1 MVALV
6 VVIPLITAAVWAAYA
21 WPVPK
26 PARVPGPTVV
36 SSFGQA
42 PSVDRRIVVARL
54 GNIDLLL
61 PVKLEATTAIAF
73 HPVDNTNAVDFT
85 PVGQRSDASSVSGS
99 LADIFSNG
107 GLRYFMMGGDG
118 SDASSNTGG
127 LDVGAVPGAF
137 VYSPVDGKVVSVR
150 DNYPLLGR
158 YDDTEIQIQ
167 LADDPSLLLVIT
179 HIVAPQVK
187 IGADVV
193 AGESALG
200 EVRKFPPSF
209 DQQLRQFTTDNG
221 DHVQLV
227 AIRVPTRLSGF

>member
-1 MVALV
+1 MVAVV
-6 VVIPLITAAVWAAYA
+6 VVIPLIIAAVWAAYA
-21 WPVPK
+21 WPAPK

-42 PSVDRRIVVARL
+42 SSVDRRIVVARL
-54 GNIDLLL
+54 GNIDFLL
-61 PVKLEATTAIAF
+61 PVKLEATTAVAF

-118 SDASSNTGG
+118 SDASSATGG

-137 VYSPVDGKVVSVR
+137 VYSPIAGKVVSVR
-150 DNYPLLGR
+150 DYSLLGR

-167 LADDPSLLLVIT
+167 LAADPSLLLVIT
-179 HIVAPQVK
+179 HIAAPQVK

-200 EVRKFPPSF
+200 EVRKFPPSL
-209 DQQLRQFTTDNG
+209 DQQLRRFTTDNG
-221 DHVQLV
+221 DHIQLV
-227 AIRVPTRLSGF
+227 AIRVPTQLSGF